1 MCSHFAGDVEGNTE
15 RVRRYGRFDVTKN
28 AVPFIFYLFFSQ
40 FLNEDDLEERRL
52 VIDMGMHVLKLCNEI
67 WVFGNR
73 ISLGI
78 AVEIKKLNL

>member
-1 MCSHFAGDVEGNTE
+1 
-15 RVRRYGRFDVTKN
+15 
-28 AVPFIFYLFFSQ
+28 
-40 FLNEDDLEERRL
+40 
-52 VIDMGMHVLKLCNEI
+52 MGMHVLKLCNEI